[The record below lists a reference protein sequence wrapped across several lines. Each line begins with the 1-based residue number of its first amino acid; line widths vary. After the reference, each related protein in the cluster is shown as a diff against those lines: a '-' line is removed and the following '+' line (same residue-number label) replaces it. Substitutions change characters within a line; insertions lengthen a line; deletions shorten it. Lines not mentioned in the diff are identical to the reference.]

1 MLRLRVAKILREKM
15 DEKGLSVADLA
26 ARSGVCP
33 NRIVAWLDPCPDETS
48 KLAEALG
55 CNEHELFKDEIAL
68 AVSEFLNVEIID
80 QKK

>member
-1 MLRLRVAKILREKM
+1 MRVAKILREKM
-15 DEKGLSVADLA
+15 DEKGLSVAELA

-33 NRIVAWLDPCPDETS
+33 KRISALLDPCPNEES

-55 CNEHELFKDEIAL
+55 CHEHELFKDEIAL
-68 AVSEFLNVEIID
+68 AVSEFLDVEIIG